1 RCTARWEVPDRSR
14 AGRDR
19 ADQYRGLTGF
29 VGPGAREQ
37 VDLPQHLQP
46 HLRRAGMGATGELRC
61 GARGDPRCRRGPEML
76 RSPRRSAGAPGTRAA
91 PDRRR
96 MRGKDVEKA
105 RKEVR
110 RIAPGRGRYAVP
122 LHCETFSLPVLDTS
136 EGRGYFCSHSV
147 TCMMT
152 DSVHKERWAKRE
164 RQESSS
170 ARTHLQF
177 ADRDIQGM
185 G

>member
-1 RCTARWEVPDRSR
+1 
-14 AGRDR
+14 
-19 ADQYRGLTGF
+19 
-29 VGPGAREQ
+29 
-37 VDLPQHLQP
+37 
-46 HLRRAGMGATGELRC
+46 
-61 GARGDPRCRRGPEML
+61 
-76 RSPRRSAGAPGTRAA
+76 
-91 PDRRR
+91 RRR
-96 MRGKDVEKA
+96 MRGKDVEKT

-110 RIAPGRGRYAVP
+110 GIAPGRGRYAVP

-170 ARTHLQF
+170 ARTHLQVG
-177 ADRDIQGM
+177 DRDIQGM
-185 G
+185 GAGCRAGAHLRLLRDGRSRVPDLHPFHAAAPASGQRGRGGDL